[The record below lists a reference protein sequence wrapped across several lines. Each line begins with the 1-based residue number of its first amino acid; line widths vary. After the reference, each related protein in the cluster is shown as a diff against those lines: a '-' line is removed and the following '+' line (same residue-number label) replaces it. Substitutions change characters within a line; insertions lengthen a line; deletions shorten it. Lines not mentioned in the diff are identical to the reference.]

1 MLPENFIHVRLPK
14 GRIIAELAQDSDY
27 PGVDI
32 EYVSDNEDDEPR
44 TRPRV
49 LIEYNREANEFRVLV
64 WADPNSEDYS
74 DEIIFQH
81 PDFSDGGTQQ

>member
-14 GRIIAELAQDSDY
+14 GRIIAEPEQDPDY

-32 EYVSDNEDDEPR
+32 EYVSDNENAEPR

-49 LIEYNREANEFRVLV
+49 LMEYNKETNEFRVLI
-64 WADPNSEDYS
+64 WANPKSEDYS
-74 DEIIFQH
+74 DEIIFSH
-81 PDFSDGGTQQ
+81 PDFN